1 MKKTLKIIGAIVVLL
16 IALLLVIPFFIDLND
31 YKPQISDAV
40 YESTGRELDIQ
51 GDIDLSLFPWIGL
64 ELGAVQLSNAKGFS
78 DAPFAQMK
86 RMDVKLKLLPLL
98 KKSVEMKAIVLH
110 DLGLNLEVNKQGV
123 SNWDDLTQSSE
134 TVQEDPS
141 KESGALPLESLSVEG
156 IELVGARIVYTDH
169 ATGAKY
175 TLNNLSLETDEVVLN
190 EPLDLTF
197 STDFE
202 SNQPEVRGHLG
213 MTSHIVYNL
222 ESQQHRLEKTAIKLT
237 FDSQEFSSK
246 GQADLNF
253 DALLDLATQQYN
265 LNGVTLRVEIDNP
278 DMPEGKAVVNLTA
291 EIAANLESQ
300 IATVSDIKIDSYG
313 LNLSGDV
320 KAQKVI
326 DAPEFQAEFNLAEFN
341 PREMMQKFAI
351 EVPETADANVLTK
364 ADLSLKL
371 KGTTEFIDVT
381 QLNVNFDD
389 TALTGKAGV
398 KNFEKPAI
406 TYDLNITG
414 IDADRYLPPPSD
426 DVAEEADPALVT
438 AEVVEP
444 ELPLDTLR
452 DLNIDGRFSMGNLK
466 ISNLK
471 VNDIRADLKAKDGV
485 IRLYPLG
492 MKLYEGEYSGDVR
505 LDVTK
510 EVPVI
515 SLNEKIKGVQAGT
528 LLQDLMDDDLI
539 SGAANLEIVAT
550 AQGLTPEK
558 ITKTLNGNA
567 SFLFSNGAVKGLNL
581 AHMLRKAKAKLKRQS
596 LPDSNVKK
604 TDFAKLSGS
613 FLIKNGVVSNN
624 DLEATLPF
632 ARVTGEGAIDLPKES
647 LNYLVMAK
655 VVNTSKGQGGAEL
668 SELKGLTIPVR
679 IKGSFSDPSIKLDMD
694 KLFGDKAKAK
704 LKEKKAELKA
714 KADEAK
720 DKLKAEADA
729 KKEVL
734 KAEADV
740 KKAELKARAD
750 AKKAEAEKKLKEK
763 QEALKEKA
771 ADEVQDKLKG
781 LFN

>member
-1 MKKTLKIIGAIVVLL
+1 MKKTLKIIGVIVGLL
-16 IALLLVIPFFIDLND
+16 IALVVIIPFFIDLND

-40 YESTGRELDIQ
+40 YEATGRELDIQ
-51 GDIDLSLFPWIGL
+51 GDIDLSLFPWVGL

-78 DAPFAQMK
+78 EVPFAQME
-86 RMDVKLKLLPLL
+86 RMDIKLKLLPLL

-123 SNWDDLTQSSE
+123 SNWDDLMQSSE
-134 TVQEDPS
+134 TAPEEPS
-141 KESGALPLESLSVEG
+141 TEESGALPLESLSVEG
-156 IELVGARIVYTDH
+156 IELIGARIVYADH

-175 TLNNLSLETDEVVLN
+175 TLNDLSLETSEVVLN

-213 MTSHIVYNL
+213 MTSRIVYNL
-222 ESQQHRLEKTAIKLT
+222 ETQQHRLEKTAIKLT
-237 FDSQEFSSK
+237 FDSQEFSSR

-253 DALLDLATQQYN
+253 DALLDLAAQQYN
-265 LNGVTLRVEIDNP
+265 LSGVTLRVEIDNP

-291 EIAANLESQ
+291 EVAANLESQ
-300 IATVSDIKIDSYG
+300 IATLSDIKLDSYG

-326 DAPEFQAEFNLAEFN
+326 DAPQFQAEFNLAEFN
-341 PREMMQKFAI
+341 PREMMQKLAI
-351 EVPETADANVLTK
+351 EVPETADAAVLTK

-371 KGTTEFIDVT
+371 EGSMEFIDVT

-389 TALTGKAGV
+389 TSLTGKTGV

-406 TYDLNITG
+406 TYDLKMTG

-426 DVAEEADPALVT
+426 DAAEEAAPAPV
-438 AEVVEP
+438 AVEVVEP

-452 DLNIDGRFSMGNLK
+452 DLNIDGRFSLESLK

-471 VNDIRADLKAKDGV
+471 ANDIRADLKAKEGM

-492 MKLYEGEYSGDVR
+492 MKLYDGKYSGDVR

-510 EVPVI
+510 EIPKI
-515 SLNEKIKGVQAGT
+515 SLNEKINGVQAGA
-528 LLQDLMDDDLI
+528 LLQDLMEDDLI
-539 SGAANLEIVAT
+539 SGTANLDVVVT

-558 ITKTLNGNA
+558 ITNTLNGNA
-567 SFLFSNGAVKGLNL
+567 SFLFSDGAVKGLNL
-581 AHMLRKAKAKLKRQS
+581 AHMLRKAKAKLKGQS
-596 LPDSNVKK
+596 LPDSDVKK

-613 FLIKNGVVSNN
+613 FLIKNGIANNN
-624 DLEATLPF
+624 DLKATLPF

-647 LNYLVMAK
+647 LNYLVMTK
-655 VVNTSKGQGGAEL
+655 VVTTSKGQGGAEL
-668 SELKGLTIPVR
+668 SELKGLTVPVR

-694 KLFGDKAKAK
+694 KLIGDKAKAK

-720 DKLKAEADA
+720 DKLKTEADA
-729 KKEVL
+729 RE
-734 KAEADV
+734 
-740 KKAELKARAD
+740 AELKAKAD
-750 AKKAEAEKKLKEK
+750 AKKAEAEQKLKEK

-771 ADEVQDKLKG
+771 ADEIQDKLKG